1 MKRKESIATAAV
13 FIAVLFGFSLLH
25 LALPDREVSRSERR
39 RLAQLPP
46 LSSGFSD
53 KLEEYMLDQFPLREQ
68 LRTVNSLVRLYG
80 LGQADIH
87 GIYLQGG
94 GAFRMDGPLQEKQ
107 VRHAAAVFSAVQET
121 YFPSLP
127 SHYVIVP
134 DKNAK
139 AETSRPRLDTETMRG
154 IVREALPGM
163 TEIDIWDLLSAD
175 DYYKTDPHWRQE
187 RLLPVAA
194 AICEALGAEAPAA
207 DSFTETGLSPF
218 YGAYYGQAALP
229 MAPDTLTY
237 LESADTKAAKVTG
250 PELDGAQPV
259 YRPEL
264 LDGTDGYDVF
274 LSGAQAVLTV
284 TSPNVHN
291 GRHLV
296 LFRDSFGSSLAPL
309 LLGSFERIT
318 LVDLRYISAARLTD
332 YADLSDATDVLY
344 LCSTA
349 VWNNG
354 GTLRE

>member
-1 MKRKESIATAAV
+1 MKRKASIATAAV
-13 FIAVLFGFSLLH
+13 FLAVLFGFSLLH

-107 VRHAAAVFSAVQET
+107 VRHAAAVFSAVQEK

-127 SHYVIVP
+127 AHYVIVP

-139 AETSRPRLDTETMRG
+139 AETGRPRLDTETLRG

-163 TEIDIWDLLSAD
+163 TEIDIWDLLPAD

-194 AICEALGAEAPAA
+194 AICEALGADAPGT
-207 DSFTETGLSPF
+207 FTEKTLSPF

>member
-1 MKRKESIATAAV
+1 MKRKASIATAAV
-13 FIAVLFGFSLLH
+13 FLAVLFGFSLLH

-68 LRTVNSLVRLYG
+68 LRAVNSLVRLYG

-107 VRHAAAVFSAVQET
+107 VRHAAAVFSAVQEK

-194 AICEALGAEAPAA
+194 AICEALGADAPGT
-207 DSFTETGLSPF
+207 FTEKALSPF

-237 LESADTKAAKVTG
+237 LESADTKAAEVTG

-318 LVDLRYISAARLTD
+318 LVDLRYVSAARLAD

>member
-1 MKRKESIATAAV
+1 MKRKASIATAAV
-13 FIAVLFGFSLLH
+13 FLAVLFGFSLLH

-53 KLEEYMLDQFPLREQ
+53 KLEEYMRDQFPLREQ

-107 VRHAAAVFSAVQET
+107 VRHAAAVFSAVQEK

-127 SHYVIVP
+127 AHYVIVP

-139 AETSRPRLDTETMRG
+139 AETGRPRLDTETMRG

-194 AICEALGAEAPAA
+194 AICEALGADAPGT
-207 DSFTETGLSPF
+207 FTEKTLSPF

-237 LESADTKAAKVTG
+237 LESADTKAAEVTG

-318 LVDLRYISAARLTD
+318 LVDLRYISAARLAD

>member
-1 MKRKESIATAAV
+1 MKRKASIATAAV
-13 FIAVLFGFSLLH
+13 FLAVLFGFSLLH

-107 VRHAAAVFSAVQET
+107 VRHAAAVFSAVQEK

-127 SHYVIVP
+127 AHYVIVP

-139 AETSRPRLDTETMRG
+139 AETGRPRLDTETMRG

-194 AICEALGAEAPAA
+194 TICEALGADAPGT
-207 DSFTETGLSPF
+207 FTEKTLSPF

-237 LESADTKAAKVTG
+237 LESADTKAAEVTG
-250 PELDGAQPV
+250 
-259 YRPEL
+259 PEL

-318 LVDLRYISAARLTD
+318 LVDLRYVSAARLAD

>member
-1 MKRKESIATAAV
+1 MKRKASIATAAV
-13 FIAVLFGFSLLH
+13 FLAVLFGFSLLH

-107 VRHAAAVFSAVQET
+107 VRHAAAVFSAVQEK

-127 SHYVIVP
+127 AHYVIVP

-139 AETSRPRLDTETMRG
+139 AETGRPRLDTESLRG

-194 AICEALGAEAPAA
+194 AICEALGADAPGT
-207 DSFTETGLSPF
+207 FTEKALSPF

-237 LESADTKAAKVTG
+237 LESADTKAAEVTG

-318 LVDLRYISAARLTD
+318 LVDLRYISAARLAD

>member
-1 MKRKESIATAAV
+1 MKRKASIATAAV
-13 FIAVLFGFSLLH
+13 FLAVLFGFSLLH

-107 VRHAAAVFSAVQET
+107 VRHAAAVFSAVQEK

-139 AETSRPRLDTETMRG
+139 AETSRPRLDTETLRG

-194 AICEALGAEAPAA
+194 AICEALGADAPGT
-207 DSFTETGLSPF
+207 FTKKTLSPF

-237 LESADTKAAKVTG
+237 LESADTKAAEVTG

-318 LVDLRYISAARLTD
+318 LVDLRYISAARLAD

>member
-1 MKRKESIATAAV
+1 MKRKASIATAAV
-13 FIAVLFGFSLLH
+13 FLAVLFGFSLLH
-25 LALPDREVSRSERR
+25 LALPDREISRSERR

-154 IVREALPGM
+154 IVRDALPGM

-194 AICEALGAEAPAA
+194 AICEALGADAPGT
-207 DSFTETGLSPF
+207 FTEKTLSPF

-237 LESADTKAAKVTG
+237 LESADTKAAEVTG

-318 LVDLRYISAARLTD
+318 LVDLRYISAARLAD

>member
-1 MKRKESIATAAV
+1 MKRKASIATAAV
-13 FIAVLFGFSLLH
+13 FLAVLFGFSLLH

-194 AICEALGAEAPAA
+194 AICEALGADAPGT
-207 DSFTETGLSPF
+207 FTEKALSPF

-237 LESADTKAAKVTG
+237 LESADTKAAEVTG

-318 LVDLRYISAARLTD
+318 LVDLRYISAARLAD

>member
-1 MKRKESIATAAV
+1 MKSKASIATAAV
-13 FIAVLFGFSLLH
+13 FLAVLFGFSLLH

-107 VRHAAAVFSAVQET
+107 VRHAAAVFPAVQET

-127 SHYVIVP
+127 AHYVIVP

-139 AETSRPRLDTETMRG
+139 AETGRPRLDTETMRG

-194 AICEALGAEAPAA
+194 AICKALGADAPGT
-207 DSFTETGLSPF
+207 FTEKTLSPF

-237 LESADTKAAKVTG
+237 LESADTKAAEVTG

-318 LVDLRYISAARLTD
+318 LVDLRYISAARLAD

>member
-1 MKRKESIATAAV
+1 MKRKVSIATAAV
-13 FIAVLFGFSLLH
+13 FLAVLFGFSLLH

-107 VRHAAAVFSAVQET
+107 VRHAAAVFSAVQEK

-194 AICEALGAEAPAA
+194 AICEALGADAPGT
-207 DSFTETGLSPF
+207 FTEKTLSPF

-237 LESADTKAAKVTG
+237 LESADTKAAEVTG

>member
-1 MKRKESIATAAV
+1 MKRKASIATAAV
-13 FIAVLFGFSLLH
+13 FLAVLFGFSLLH

-127 SHYVIVP
+127 AHYVIVP

-194 AICEALGAEAPAA
+194 AICEALGADAPGT
-207 DSFTETGLSPF
+207 FTEKALSPF

-237 LESADTKAAKVTG
+237 LESADTKAAEVTG

-318 LVDLRYISAARLTD
+318 LVDLRYVSAARLAD

>member
-1 MKRKESIATAAV
+1 MKRKASIATAAV
-13 FIAVLFGFSLLH
+13 FLAVLFGFSLLH

-107 VRHAAAVFSAVQET
+107 VRHAAAVFSAVQEK

-127 SHYVIVP
+127 AHYVIVP

-139 AETSRPRLDTETMRG
+139 AETGRPRLDTETMRG

-187 RLLPVAA
+187 QLLPVAA
-194 AICEALGAEAPAA
+194 AICEALGADAPGT
-207 DSFTETGLSPF
+207 FTEKALSPF

-237 LESADTKAAKVTG
+237 LESADTKAAEVTG

-318 LVDLRYISAARLTD
+318 LVDLRYISAARLAD

>member
-1 MKRKESIATAAV
+1 MKRKASIATAAV
-13 FIAVLFGFSLLH
+13 FLAVLFGFSLLH

-107 VRHAAAVFSAVQET
+107 VRHAAAVFPAVQET

-127 SHYVIVP
+127 AHYVIVP

-139 AETSRPRLDTETMRG
+139 AETVRPRLDTETMRG

-194 AICEALGAEAPAA
+194 AICEALGADAPGT
-207 DSFTETGLSPF
+207 FTEKTLSPF

-237 LESADTKAAKVTG
+237 LERADTKAAEVTG
-250 PELDGAQPV
+250 AELDGAQP
-259 YRPEL
+259 
-264 LDGTDGYDVF
+264 
-274 LSGAQAVLTV
+274 VLTV

-318 LVDLRYISAARLTD
+318 LVDLRYVSAARLAD

>member
-1 MKRKESIATAAV
+1 MKRKASIATAAV
-13 FIAVLFGFSLLH
+13 FLAVLFGFSLLH

-39 RLAQLPP
+39 RLAQLPH

-107 VRHAAAVFSAVQET
+107 VRHAAAVFSAVQEK

-127 SHYVIVP
+127 AHYVIVP

-194 AICEALGAEAPAA
+194 AICEALGADAPGT
-207 DSFTETGLSPF
+207 FTEKTLSPF

-237 LESADTKAAKVTG
+237 LESADTKAAEVTG

-318 LVDLRYISAARLTD
+318 LVDLRYISAARLAD

>member
-1 MKRKESIATAAV
+1 MKRKASIATAAV
-13 FIAVLFGFSLLH
+13 FLAVLFGFSLLH

-127 SHYVIVP
+127 AHYVIVP

-194 AICEALGAEAPAA
+194 AICEALGADAPGT
-207 DSFTETGLSPF
+207 FTEKALSPF

-237 LESADTKAAKVTG
+237 LESADTKAAEVTG
-250 PELDGAQPV
+250 
-259 YRPEL
+259 PEL

-296 LFRDSFGSSLAPL
+296 LFHDSFGSSLAPL

>member
-1 MKRKESIATAAV
+1 MKRKASIATAAV
-13 FIAVLFGFSLLH
+13 FLAVLFGFSLLH

-107 VRHAAAVFSAVQET
+107 VRHAAAVFSAVQEK

-127 SHYVIVP
+127 AHYVIVP

-139 AETSRPRLDTETMRG
+139 AETGRPRLDTEALRG
-154 IVREALPGM
+154 IVRKALPGM

-194 AICEALGAEAPAA
+194 AICEALGADAPGT
-207 DSFTETGLSPF
+207 FTEKALSPF

-237 LESADTKAAKVTG
+237 LESADTKAAEVTG

>member
-1 MKRKESIATAAV
+1 
-13 FIAVLFGFSLLH
+13 
-25 LALPDREVSRSERR
+25 
-39 RLAQLPP
+39 
-46 LSSGFSD
+46 
-53 KLEEYMLDQFPLREQ
+53 
-68 LRTVNSLVRLYG
+68 
-80 LGQADIH
+80 
-87 GIYLQGG
+87 
-94 GAFRMDGPLQEKQ
+94 
-107 VRHAAAVFSAVQET
+107 
-121 YFPSLP
+121 
-127 SHYVIVP
+127 
-134 DKNAK
+134 
-139 AETSRPRLDTETMRG
+139 
-154 IVREALPGM
+154 M
-163 TEIDIWDLLSAD
+163 TCLSAD

-194 AICEALGAEAPAA
+194 AICEALGADAPGT
-207 DSFTETGLSPF
+207 FTEKTLSPF

-237 LESADTKAAKVTG
+237 LESADTKAAEVTG

-318 LVDLRYISAARLTD
+318 LVDLRYISAARLAD

>member
-1 MKRKESIATAAV
+1 MKRKASIATAAV
-13 FIAVLFGFSLLH
+13 FLAVLFGFSLLH

-107 VRHAAAVFSAVQET
+107 VRHAAAVFPAVQET

-127 SHYVIVP
+127 AHYVIVP

-139 AETSRPRLDTETMRG
+139 AETGRPRLDTETMRG

-194 AICEALGAEAPAA
+194 AICEALGADAPGT
-207 DSFTETGLSPF
+207 FTEKTLSPF

-237 LESADTKAAKVTG
+237 LESADTKAAEVTG

-318 LVDLRYISAARLTD
+318 LVDLRYISAARLAD

>member
-1 MKRKESIATAAV
+1 MKRKASIATAAV
-13 FIAVLFGFSLLH
+13 FLAVLFGFSLLH

-107 VRHAAAVFSAVQET
+107 VRHAAAVFSAVQEK

-139 AETSRPRLDTETMRG
+139 AETSRPRLDTETLRG

-194 AICEALGAEAPAA
+194 AICEALGADAPGT
-207 DSFTETGLSPF
+207 FTEKALSPF

-237 LESADTKAAKVTG
+237 LESADTKAAEVTG

-318 LVDLRYISAARLTD
+318 LVDLRYISAARLAD

>member
-1 MKRKESIATAAV
+1 MKRKASIATAAV
-13 FIAVLFGFSLLH
+13 FLAVLFGFSLLH

-107 VRHAAAVFSAVQET
+107 VRHAAAVFPAVQET
-121 YFPSLP
+121 FFPSLP
-127 SHYVIVP
+127 AHYVIVP

-139 AETSRPRLDTETMRG
+139 AETGRPRLDTETMRG

-194 AICEALGAEAPAA
+194 AICEALGADAPGT
-207 DSFTETGLSPF
+207 FTEKTLSPF

-237 LESADTKAAKVTG
+237 LESADTKAAEVTG

-318 LVDLRYISAARLTD
+318 LVDLRYVSAARLAD

>member
-1 MKRKESIATAAV
+1 MKRKASIATAAV
-13 FIAVLFGFSLLH
+13 FLAVLFGFSLLH
-25 LALPDREVSRSERR
+25 LALPDREISRSERR

-121 YFPSLP
+121 YFPSRP

-139 AETSRPRLDTETMRG
+139 AETSRPRLDTETLRG

-194 AICEALGAEAPAA
+194 AICEALGADAPGT
-207 DSFTETGLSPF
+207 FTEKTLSPF

-237 LESADTKAAKVTG
+237 LESADTKAAEVTG

-318 LVDLRYISAARLTD
+318 LVDLRYISAARLAD

>member
-1 MKRKESIATAAV
+1 MKRKASIATAAV
-13 FIAVLFGFSLLH
+13 FLAVLFGFSLLH

-107 VRHAAAVFSAVQET
+107 VRHAAAVFSAVQEK

-127 SHYVIVP
+127 AHYVIVP

-139 AETSRPRLDTETMRG
+139 AETGRPRLDTETMRG

-187 RLLPVAA
+187 RLVPVAA
-194 AICEALGAEAPAA
+194 TICEALGADAPGT
-207 DSFTETGLSPF
+207 FTEKTLSPF

-237 LESADTKAAKVTG
+237 LESADTKAAEVTG

-318 LVDLRYISAARLTD
+318 LVDLRYVSAARLAD

>member
-1 MKRKESIATAAV
+1 MKRKASIATAAV
-13 FIAVLFGFSLLH
+13 FLAVLFGFSLLH

-154 IVREALPGM
+154 IVREALPDM

-194 AICEALGAEAPAA
+194 AICEALGADAPGT
-207 DSFTETGLSPF
+207 FTEKALSPF

-237 LESADTKAAKVTG
+237 LESADTKAAEVTG

-318 LVDLRYISAARLTD
+318 LVDLRYISAARLAD

>member
-1 MKRKESIATAAV
+1 MKRKASIATAAV
-13 FIAVLFGFSLLH
+13 FLAVLFGFSLLH

-53 KLEEYMLDQFPLREQ
+53 KVEEYMLDQFPLREQ

-107 VRHAAAVFSAVQET
+107 VRHAAAVFSAVQEK

-127 SHYVIVP
+127 AHYVIVP

-194 AICEALGAEAPAA
+194 AICEALGADAPGT
-207 DSFTETGLSPF
+207 FTEKTLSPF

>member
-1 MKRKESIATAAV
+1 MKRKASIATAAV
-13 FIAVLFGFSLLH
+13 FLAVLFGFSLLH

-87 GIYLQGG
+87 SIYLHGG

-107 VRHAAAVFSAVQET
+107 VRHAAAVFSAVQEK

-127 SHYVIVP
+127 AHYVIVP

-139 AETSRPRLDTETMRG
+139 AETGRPRLDTETMRG

-194 AICEALGAEAPAA
+194 AICEALGADAPGT
-207 DSFTETGLSPF
+207 FTEKALSPF

-237 LESADTKAAKVTG
+237 LESADTKAAEVTG

-318 LVDLRYISAARLTD
+318 LVDLRYISAARLAD

>member
-1 MKRKESIATAAV
+1 MKRKASIATAAV
-13 FIAVLFGFSLLH
+13 FLAVLFGFSLLH
-25 LALPDREVSRSERR
+25 LALPDREISRSERR

-194 AICEALGAEAPAA
+194 AICEALGADAPGT
-207 DSFTETGLSPF
+207 FTEKTLSPF

-237 LESADTKAAKVTG
+237 LESADTKAAEVTG

-318 LVDLRYISAARLTD
+318 LVDLRYISAARLAD

>member
-1 MKRKESIATAAV
+1 MKRKASIATAAV
-13 FIAVLFGFSLLH
+13 FLAVLFGFSLLH

-39 RLAQLPP
+39 RLAQLPS

-87 GIYLQGG
+87 GIYLQDG

-107 VRHAAAVFSAVQET
+107 VRHAAAVFSAVQEK

-127 SHYVIVP
+127 AHYVIVP

-194 AICEALGAEAPAA
+194 AICEALGADAPGT
-207 DSFTETGLSPF
+207 FTEKALSPF

-237 LESADTKAAKVTG
+237 LESADTKAAEVTG
-250 PELDGAQPV
+250 PELNGAQPV

>member
-1 MKRKESIATAAV
+1 MKRKASIATAAV
-13 FIAVLFGFSLLH
+13 FLAVLFGFSLLH

-107 VRHAAAVFSAVQET
+107 VRHAAAVFSAVQEK

-127 SHYVIVP
+127 AHYVIVP

-139 AETSRPRLDTETMRG
+139 AETGRPRLDTETLRG

-194 AICEALGAEAPAA
+194 AICKALGADAPGT
-207 DSFTETGLSPF
+207 FTEKTLSPF

-237 LESADTKAAKVTG
+237 LESADTKAAEVTG

-318 LVDLRYISAARLTD
+318 LVDLRYVSAARLAD

>member
-1 MKRKESIATAAV
+1 MKRKASIATAAV
-13 FIAVLFGFSLLH
+13 FLAVLFGFSLLH

-107 VRHAAAVFSAVQET
+107 VRHAAAVFSAVQEK

-127 SHYVIVP
+127 AHYVIVP

-194 AICEALGAEAPAA
+194 AICEALGADAPGT
-207 DSFTETGLSPF
+207 FTEKTLSPF

-237 LESADTKAAKVTG
+237 LESADTKAAEVTG

>member
-1 MKRKESIATAAV
+1 MKRKASIATAAV
-13 FIAVLFGFSLLH
+13 FLAVLFGFSLLH

-107 VRHAAAVFSAVQET
+107 VRHAAAVFSAVRET

-139 AETSRPRLDTETMRG
+139 AETSRPRLDTEALRG

-163 TEIDIWDLLSAD
+163 T
-175 DYYKTDPHWRQE
+175 
-187 RLLPVAA
+187 
-194 AICEALGAEAPAA
+194 
-207 DSFTETGLSPF
+207 
-218 YGAYYGQAALP
+218 
-229 MAPDTLTY
+229 
-237 LESADTKAAKVTG
+237 
-250 PELDGAQPV
+250 
-259 YRPEL
+259 
-264 LDGTDGYDVF
+264 
-274 LSGAQAVLTV
+274 
-284 TSPNVHN
+284 
-291 GRHLV
+291 
-296 LFRDSFGSSLAPL
+296 
-309 LLGSFERIT
+309 
-318 LVDLRYISAARLTD
+318 
-332 YADLSDATDVLY
+332 
-344 LCSTA
+344 
-349 VWNNG
+349 
-354 GTLRE
+354 

>member
-1 MKRKESIATAAV
+1 
-13 FIAVLFGFSLLH
+13 
-25 LALPDREVSRSERR
+25 
-39 RLAQLPP
+39 
-46 LSSGFSD
+46 
-53 KLEEYMLDQFPLREQ
+53 
-68 LRTVNSLVRLYG
+68 
-80 LGQADIH
+80 
-87 GIYLQGG
+87 
-94 GAFRMDGPLQEKQ
+94 
-107 VRHAAAVFSAVQET
+107 
-121 YFPSLP
+121 
-127 SHYVIVP
+127 
-134 DKNAK
+134 
-139 AETSRPRLDTETMRG
+139 
-154 IVREALPGM
+154 M

-194 AICEALGAEAPAA
+194 AICEALGAGRAGNLHGKSA
-207 DSFTETGLSPF
+207 LSVLRRVLR
-218 YGAYYGQAALP
+218 QAALP

-237 LESADTKAAKVTG
+237 LESADTKAAEVTG

-318 LVDLRYISAARLTD
+318 LVDLRYISAA
-332 YADLSDATDVLY
+332 
-344 LCSTA
+344 
-349 VWNNG
+349 G
-354 GTLRE
+354 

>member
-1 MKRKESIATAAV
+1 MKRKASIATAAV
-13 FIAVLFGFSLLH
+13 FLAVLFGFSLLH

-139 AETSRPRLDTETMRG
+139 AETSRPRLDTETLRG

-194 AICEALGAEAPAA
+194 AICEALGADAPGT
-207 DSFTETGLSPF
+207 FTEKALSPF

-237 LESADTKAAKVTG
+237 LESADTKAAEVTG

-318 LVDLRYISAARLTD
+318 LVDLRYISAARLAD

>member
-1 MKRKESIATAAV
+1 MKRKASIATAAV
-13 FIAVLFGFSLLH
+13 FLAVLFGFSLLH

-107 VRHAAAVFSAVQET
+107 VRHAAAVFSAVQEK

-127 SHYVIVP
+127 AHYVIVP

-139 AETSRPRLDTETMRG
+139 AETGRPRLDTETMRG

-194 AICEALGAEAPAA
+194 AICEALGADAPGT
-207 DSFTETGLSPF
+207 FTEKTLSPF

-237 LESADTKAAKVTG
+237 LESADTKAAEVTG

-264 LDGTDGYDVF
+264 LGGTDGYDVF

>member
-1 MKRKESIATAAV
+1 MKRKASIATAAV
-13 FIAVLFGFSLLH
+13 FLAVLFGFSLLH

-194 AICEALGAEAPAA
+194 AICEALGADAPET
-207 DSFTETGLSPF
+207 FTEKTLSPF

-318 LVDLRYISAARLTD
+318 LVDLRYISAARLAD